1 VLSPVSRS
9 LPPIV
14 SVARSRSVS
23 LASLRAAAA
32 LAKRLRWMQMAV
44 VAEMEEVAREFGEV
58 AKEDDI
64 CVVSQIVT
72 GFKR

>member
-1 VLSPVSRS
+1 VSP
-9 LPPIV
+9 
-14 SVARSRSVS
+14 
-23 LASLRAAAA
+23 ASLRAAAA
-32 LAKRLRWMQMAV
+32 LAKRLRWRQMAV